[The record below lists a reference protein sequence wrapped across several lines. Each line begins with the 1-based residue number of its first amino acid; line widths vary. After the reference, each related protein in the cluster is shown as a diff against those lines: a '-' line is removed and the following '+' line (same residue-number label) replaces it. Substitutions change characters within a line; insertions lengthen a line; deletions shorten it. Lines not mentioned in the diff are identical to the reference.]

1 MLESLGARK
10 ERLSKHPQ
18 RRNTLM
24 NWKLMGAGAGV
35 AAAAALGWTLMDRGD
50 TTAAAEATAESPAG
64 NGSFFSRFTGPEEV
78 TLPAESKISI
88 RLEQAI
94 STEKNTSGDTFTG
107 WLDGP
112 LTVDGKTVA
121 PSRSKVTGKV
131 TQVKD
136 AGRVEGLASLTMVLD
151 TLEVNGEEYDLE
163 TLPLS
168 RVARNTKKKD
178 AAIIGGSAA
187 AGAVIGA
194 IAGGG
199 KGAAIGAGVGG
210 GSGTGYVLATKGE
223 PVEFA
228 PETRLTFYLSEPVEL
243 PVYEFSES
251 PS

>member
-1 MLESLGARK
+1 M
-10 ERLSKHPQ
+10 
-18 RRNTLM
+18 M
-24 NWKLMGAGAGV
+24 NWKLMGAGAGI
-35 AAAAALGWTLMDRGD
+35 AAAAALGWTLMSSGNRVGE
-50 TTAAAEATAESPAG
+50 AAAGPGASVADDR
-64 NGSFFSRFTGPEEV
+64 SFFAQFAGPEV
-78 TLPAESKISI
+78 VSLPADSKISI
-88 RLEQAI
+88 RLEHGV
-94 STEKNTSGDTFTG
+94 STEKNSAGDTFTG

-121 PSRSKVTGKV
+121 PARSQVVGKL

-136 AGRVEGLASLTMVLD
+136 AGRVEGRAGLSMVLH
-151 TLEVNGEEYDLE
+151 TLVVDGEEYDLE

-168 RVARNTKKKD
+168 RVARNTRKKD

-228 PETRLTFYLSEPVEL
+228 PETRLTFYLSEPLQL
-243 PVYEFSES
+243 PVYESSQS